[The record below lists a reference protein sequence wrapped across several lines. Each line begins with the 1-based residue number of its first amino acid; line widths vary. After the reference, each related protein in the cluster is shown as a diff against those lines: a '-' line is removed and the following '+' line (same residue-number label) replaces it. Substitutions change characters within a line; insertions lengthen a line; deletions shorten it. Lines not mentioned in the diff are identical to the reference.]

1 MGVNQRA
8 LIRMTDAEIATF
20 VQRSRTAT
28 LATNG
33 PGGVPHLVAMWYA
46 VVDGEIWFETKAK
59 SQKVQNLRR
68 DDRVTCLIEDGRTY
82 DVLRGVAIE
91 GNAVISMAPE
101 DIQRVGV
108 SVWERYYGPYTPDQ
122 QPQID
127 ALMNNRVV
135 VRVVPTRTRS
145 WDHRKLGLP
154 AMPLSGSTAE
164 YLD

>member
-1 MGVNQRA
+1 
-8 LIRMTDAEIATF
+8 MTDAEIATF
-20 VQRSRTAT
+20 VQRSRTTT

-82 DVLRGVAIE
+82 DALRGVAIE
-91 GNAVISMAPE
+91 GNAIISAEPE
-101 DIQRVGV
+101 DIQRVGI
-108 SVWERYYGPYTPDQ
+108 SVWERYYGPYTADQ

-127 ALMNNRVV
+127 ALMNKRVV